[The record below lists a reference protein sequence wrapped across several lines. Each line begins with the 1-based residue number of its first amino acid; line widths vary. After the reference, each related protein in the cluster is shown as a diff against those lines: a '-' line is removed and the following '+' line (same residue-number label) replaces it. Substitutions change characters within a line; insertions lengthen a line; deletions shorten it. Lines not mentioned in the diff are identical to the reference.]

1 MTCLPCRIET
11 EQLNRI
17 GSPDGHTHTMDKLVL
32 DDDTKALVLAVRD
45 LLKDLRARGLND
57 DQIDTLVKRNGPGR
71 ISLERNGILSLP
83 DYGDVKI
90 YLNPVERTLYT
101 LLLRYVDGIAAEDIW
116 KYYDELCEIYRKQT
130 VYDDPDQIE
139 AAVDALCDDD
149 RATLQTNVSRIKRKL
164 VDKVGRLAA
173 DQYAIVR
180 GRDGVYRIAVSRD
193 LVTMLA

>member
-1 MTCLPCRIET
+1 
-11 EQLNRI
+11 
-17 GSPDGHTHTMDKLVL
+17 MDKLVL
-32 DDDTKALVLAVRD
+32 DDDTKALVLAVKD

-57 DQIDTLVKRNGPGR
+57 DQIDALVKRDGPGR

-90 YLNPVERTLYT
+90 YLNPMERTLYT
-101 LLLRYVDGIAAEDIW
+101 LLLRYDDGISADDIW

-130 VYDDPDQIE
+130 VFDDPDQIE

-149 RATLQTNVSRIKRKL
+149 RATLQTNISRIKRKL
-164 VDKVGRLAA
+164 VDKVGRIAA

-180 GRDGVYRIAVSRD
+180 GKDGVYRIAVPRD
-193 LVTMLA
+193 LVALPA

>member
-1 MTCLPCRIET
+1 
-11 EQLNRI
+11 
-17 GSPDGHTHTMDKLVL
+17 MDKLVL

-57 DQIDTLVKRNGPGR
+57 DQIDTLVKRDGPGR

-90 YLNPVERTLYT
+90 YLNPMERTLYT

-130 VYDDPDQIE
+130 IYDDPDQIE

-180 GRDGVYRIAVSRD
+180 GRDGVYRIAVPRD
-193 LVTMLA
+193 LVAMLA

>member
-1 MTCLPCRIET
+1 
-11 EQLNRI
+11 
-17 GSPDGHTHTMDKLVL
+17 MDKLVL

-57 DQIDTLVKRNGPGR
+57 
-71 ISLERNGILSLP
+71 
-83 DYGDVKI
+83 
-90 YLNPVERTLYT
+90 
-101 LLLRYVDGIAAEDIW
+101 
-116 KYYDELCEIYRKQT
+116 
-130 VYDDPDQIE
+130 DQIE

-180 GRDGVYRIAVSRD
+180 GRDGVYRIAVPRD
-193 LVTMLA
+193 LVAMLA